1 MEYFEYIVVNT
12 ILLYRN
18 IPKRLNNLK
27 KKILLLHKLL
37 V

>member
-12 ILLYRN
+12 ILLYHN

-27 KKILLLHKLL
+27 KKKNSIAT
-37 V
+37 